1 MTFNQ
6 IKYFV
11 TVAECLSFTEAA
23 KCLFITQPALSRQIN
38 AMEEELGTRLFIR
51 EKKRLKLTPG
61 GSVLYNRLPKVLSD
75 YAEAVEDAKHANS
88 GYEGELR
95 IGFLDIYD
103 ISELF
108 DDVIREFREAYE
120 KIAMSLERFAL
131 GELPARLAAGD
142 LDLILTYGFSLYD
155 KPDLVTVN
163 VQKFDSCIMLN
174 QNHPLALQETVALA
188 DLKDERF
195 IQLGPK
201 ASEEGFRY
209 ITNLCARCG
218 IHPDFLLV
226 EKMEDVMLWVQT
238 GNGVAI
244 TSDRTIE
251 GQNPHVVL
259 RNIDMPE
266 AKNHNITMA
275 WRKNNY
281 NPAIAIFMEM
291 LEKKLTKI

>member
-120 KIAMSLERFAL
+120 QIAMSLERFAL

-174 QNHPLALQETVALA
+174 RNHPLAPQVRSGSSSGAQN
-188 DLKDERF
+188 
-195 IQLGPK
+195 QLGPK

>member
-1 MTFNQ
+1 MSEFYRSREVLVYHAAGAEPSDQCYGGGTGNQTF
-6 IKYFV
+6 Y
-11 TVAECLSFTEAA
+11 
-23 KCLFITQPALSRQIN
+23 P
-38 AMEEELGTRLFIR
+38 G
-51 EKKRLKLTPG
+51 KKRLKLTPG

-120 KIAMSLERFAL
+120 QIAMSLERFAL

-174 QNHPLALQETVALA
+174 RNHPLALQETVALA

-266 AKNHNITMA
+266 AKNHNITIA

-291 LEKKLTKI
+291 LEKN

>member
-108 DDVIREFREAYE
+108 DDVIREFREAYGQ
-120 KIAMSLERFAL
+120 IAMSLERFAL

-174 QNHPLALQETVALA
+174 RNHPLAPQETVALA

-266 AKNHNITMA
+266 AKNHSITIA

-281 NPAIAIFMEM
+281 NPAIVMEM

>member
-1 MTFNQ
+1 M
-6 IKYFV
+6 
-11 TVAECLSFTEAA
+11 
-23 KCLFITQPALSRQIN
+23 FITQPPLRRQIN

-120 KIAMSLERFAL
+120 QIAMSLERFAL